1 MSEIFRDGIG
11 LGDRLIHNPNHQHK
25 CTHGELF
32 EKLVDPIT
40 GKAFLKR
47 IESNTVVL
55 GGAITVLEKL
65 VDQQSAFK
73 PTSLND
79 ILGINVPG
87 GTPGAETLCLFGGG
101 TGGAALDFGNV
112 VEPSIKQNNVIDL
125 IPIRYGPNVT
135 GDDYDKYYMKKN
147 NADLLTNSWFLKE
160 FDTPPVIKAFWKNAI
175 DTMQDGTEIVEDIA
189 NSPRTE
195 GLEAFAQIEF
205 SLNPYDFHEYYEA
218 TGNLQ
223 MARYNSFGFYTGEKI
238 PGVDE
243 YTNVRLYAVVNFN
256 NRDVSLKSRS
266 SFIYRT
272 YALM

>member
-1 MSEIFRDGIG
+1 MPELFKDCIG
-11 LGDRLIHNPNHQHK
+11 LNDRLIHDPNHQHK

-32 EKLVDPIT
+32 QKIDDGYGHT
-40 GKAFLKR
+40 FLKP
-47 IESNTVVL
+47 IASNTVVL

-65 VDQQSAFK
+65 VAQQAGFK
-73 PTSLND
+73 PTTLND
-79 ILGINVPG
+79 LLGIDVPG
-87 GTPGAETLCLFGGG
+87 ATPGAETLCLFGGG

-112 VEPSIKQNNVIDL
+112 SEPSIKQNNVIDL
-125 IPIRYGPNVT
+125 IPIRYGPNIA
-135 GDDYDKYYMKKN
+135 GDDFDKYYMKKQ
-147 NADLLTNSWFLKE
+147 NADLLTSSWFLKE
-160 FDTPPVIKAFWKNAI
+160 FDGPPVIKSFWKNAI
-175 DTMQDGTEIVEDIA
+175 DTMQDGTEIVEDVA

-205 SLNPYDFHEYYEA
+205 SLNPNDFHEYYEA

-238 PGVDE
+238 PGADE
-243 YTNVRLYAVVNFN
+243 YANVRLYAVVNFN
-256 NRDVSLKSRS
+256 NRDVSLKSRA

>member
-1 MSEIFRDGIG
+1 MPEMFKDCIG
-11 LGDRLIHNPNHQHK
+11 LNDRLIHDPNHQHK

-32 EKLVDPIT
+32 QKLTDGYGRT
-40 GKAFLKR
+40 FLKK

-65 VDQQSAFK
+65 VGQQSAFK

-79 ILGINVPG
+79 LLGIDVPG

-112 VEPSIKQNNVIDL
+112 TEPSIKQNNIIDM
-125 IPIRYGPNVT
+125 IPIRYGPHVT
-135 GDDYDKYYMKKN
+135 GDDYDKYYMKRQN
-147 NADLLTNSWFLKE
+147 SDMLSYSWFLKE
-160 FDTPPVIKAFWKNAI
+160 FDSAPVIKSYWKNAI

-195 GLEAFAQIEF
+195 GLESFAQIEF

-223 MARYNSFGFYTGEKI
+223 MARYNSFGFFTGEKI
-238 PGVDE
+238 PGAEE